1 MIIDGFNKLTLLDY
15 PGYTACIIFTR
26 GCNFNCNFCQNST
39 LIKKDASDGLIDK
52 KEVLEYLEK
61 RKNILDGIVISGGEP
76 TLQKDLVQ
84 FITDIKKLNLKVK
97 LDTNGYNPQI
107 LKHLIDNNLVDY
119 IAMDIKNT
127 FANYKKIIQKNI
139 VLERIKESI
148 QIIKNSNIE
157 HEFRT
162 TIMKEYHD
170 VDNIIE
176 IINIIGKTEKYYL
189 QNFVDSQ
196 NVNCTGLHGFS
207 DDELIS
213 LENTLRKYSK
223 NIKIRGILNENYL
236 IKEREKC
243 YV

>member
-39 LIKKDASDGLIDK
+39 LIKKDASYGLIDK

-196 NVNCTGLHGFS
+196 NVNCAGLHGFS